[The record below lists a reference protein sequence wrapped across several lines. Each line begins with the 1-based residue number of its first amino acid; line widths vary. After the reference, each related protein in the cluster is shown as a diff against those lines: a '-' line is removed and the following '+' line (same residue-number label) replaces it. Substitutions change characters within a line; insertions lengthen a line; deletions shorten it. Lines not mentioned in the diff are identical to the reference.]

1 MTTTTLKTD
10 AEILA
15 ARFNLAELR
24 REAHHADVNCLPDWD
39 DSGYW
44 YWFRETVN
52 EAITIKKQTQT
63 KPKPIAGHINVES
76 IKARADIVSIL
87 EGYGLKLK
95 KAGHNFKACCPF
107 HNEKTPSFTIYP
119 DENRWHCF
127 GCQADGDVFGF
138 VMKIDNCGFKTA
150 AAKVAGVL

>member
-44 YWFRETVN
+44 YWFRDTVN

-76 IKARADIVSIL
+76 IKERADIVSIL
-87 EGYGLKLK
+87 RVTDS
-95 KAGHNFKACCPF
+95 N
-107 HNEKTPSFTIYP
+107 
-119 DENRWHCF
+119 
-127 GCQADGDVFGF
+127 
-138 VMKIDNCGFKTA
+138 
-150 AAKVAGVL
+150 